1 MESKGA
7 AAAPFFDIAVFLFV
21 VAIAVATYGLIDVYG
36 RPASSSSIEAV
47 SLVLP
52 KDDEDRAD
60 EILRGAKRAA
70 RDLKIPFVISDDDG
84 DGAVSFEG
92 DARGRG
98 TRHDVY
104 AAVNANAASSDFA
117 AGYVAVLSAK
127 VPTILAP
134 FERRA
139 LNDAEEEPPKSTAN
153 EFLRVNFGD
162 GI

>member
-36 RPASSSSIEAV
+36 RPASSSIEAV

-70 RDLKIPFVISDDDG
+70 RDLKIPFVISDDG

-134 FERRA
+134 FERKA
-139 LNDAEEEPPKSTAN
+139 LDDAEEPPKSTAN

>member
-1 MESKGA
+1 MESKGPS
-7 AAAPFFDIAVFLFV
+7 APFFDIAVFLVV
-21 VAIAVATYGLIDVYG
+21 VALAVASYGLIDAYA
-36 RPASSSSIEAV
+36 RPASSTIDAV
-47 SLVLP
+47 SLALP

-70 RDLKIPFVISDDDG
+70 RDLKIPFVISE

-98 TRHDVY
+98 TRHDLY
-104 AAVNANAASSDFA
+104 AAANANAASSDFA

-134 FERRA
+134 FERGQSVDDDGEV
-139 LNDAEEEPPKSTAN
+139 LKNTAG
-153 EFLRVNFGD
+153 EYLRVNFGD

>member
-1 MESKGA
+1 MESKGPS
-7 AAAPFFDIAVFLFV
+7 APFFDIAVFLAV
-21 VAIAVATYGLIDVYG
+21 VALAVATYGLIDVYG
-36 RPASSSSIEAV
+36 RPASSSIEAV

-84 DGAVSFEG
+84 AVSFEG

-104 AAVNANAASSDFA
+104 AAVNANAVSSDFA

-139 LNDAEEEPPKSTAN
+139 SDADEEPLLKNTAG
-153 EFLRVNFGD
+153 EYLRVNFGD